1 LTDIVSQCSP
11 ISAQISASH
20 LYEKLFRPAVE
31 KVVAQFMNEAINLS
45 QMSLED
51 KHVLNVL
58 FTICSIIGPA
68 SRPSVTK

>member
-11 ISAQISASH
+11 ISAQSSASH
-20 LYEKLFRPAVE
+20 LYEKLFQPAVE
-31 KVVAQFMNEAINLS
+31 KVVAQFMTEAINLT
-45 QMSLED
+45 QMSLKD
-51 KHVLNVL
+51 KNVLSIL